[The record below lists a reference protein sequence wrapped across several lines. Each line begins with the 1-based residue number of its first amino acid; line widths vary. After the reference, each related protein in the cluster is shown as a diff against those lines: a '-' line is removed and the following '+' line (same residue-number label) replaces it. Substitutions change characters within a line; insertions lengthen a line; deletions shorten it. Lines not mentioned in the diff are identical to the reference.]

1 MPNFIALGQDVRE
14 KALQFFKHFSILT
27 PQEDSLGPWGQSLPI
42 VAIMYSRTPVWT
54 CQISSPSENPSTR
67 YLLPNFVDFVD
78 NVIDKNSKRHC
89 LWMQRIQRHPHILP
103 RIKHETVA
111 VGEGVPTISKVF
123 CRICENLIGRS
134 GHDWINDVREQSN
147 VVCEIHN
154 KSASSSHITK
164 HPTTQCTANLRQSV
178 AIAVRALG
186 THCTGWPKTRGHY
199 VSPITTS
206 KPLNQFAWLL
216 ADINS
221 VLFRTHVFTYL
232 NTY

>member
-1 MPNFIALGQDVRE
+1 
-14 KALQFFKHFSILT
+14 
-27 PQEDSLGPWGQSLPI
+27 
-42 VAIMYSRTPVWT
+42 MYSRTPVWT

-134 GHDWINDVREQSN
+134 GHDWISDVREQSN

-164 HPTTQCTANLRQSV
+164 HPTTHCTTNLQQSV

-186 THCTGWPKTRGHY
+186 THCRLQDSPKPEATTFHRSRLQNPLTNLHDFWQTSTPFCFEHTCSHIWTR
-199 VSPITTS
+199 I
-206 KPLNQFAWLL
+206 NQLYNTL
-216 ADINS
+216 APPGEC
-221 VLFRTHVFTYL
+221 
-232 NTY
+232 